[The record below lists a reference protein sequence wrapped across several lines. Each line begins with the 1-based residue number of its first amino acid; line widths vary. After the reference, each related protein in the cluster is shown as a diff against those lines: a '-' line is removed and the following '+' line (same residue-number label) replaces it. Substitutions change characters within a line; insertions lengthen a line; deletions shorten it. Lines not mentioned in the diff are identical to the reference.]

1 MTSSIE
7 KAIQRL
13 EGKGKGNGEGK
24 DPLDEAQKTHT
35 ESMDRSE
42 QELLDRESKRQYHVD
57 LNELEKMGFLVPGS
71 EQQMEMADE
80 YRVIKRP
87 LLANAF
93 GKGVVPV
100 DNGNLVMVVSALPE
114 EGKTFTTIN
123 LGMSMAMEMDTT
135 VLIMDGD
142 LINPAL
148 SGIFGLEDK
157 PGLVDLLLDQE
168 MDIGDVIYSTDIPKL
183 KILPAGRSYQ
193 HSTELMGGE
202 EMSRVANELS
212 GNYNDRMILID
223 APPLLVTSQASV
235 LAQHAGQILMVV
247 EEGNTPQQAVKE
259 AISQLKEDKVI
270 GMVLNKSMQSSFGVY
285 GGYYGGGY
293 ATKK

>member
-7 KAIQRL
+7 KAIQRS
-13 EGKGKGNGEGK
+13 EGK
-24 DPLDEAQKTHT
+24 DNDKLNVSRETHAG
-35 ESMDRSE
+35 SIPDLGSV
-42 QELLDRESKRQYHVD
+42 LLDSENNRQCHVD
-57 LNELEKMGFLVPGS
+57 LGALEKMGFLISDS
-71 EQQMEMADE
+71 ERQMEMADE

-100 DNGNLVMVVSALPE
+100 DNGNLVMVVSALPG

-123 LGMSMAMEMDTT
+123 LGMSMAVEMDTT

-148 SGIFGLEDK
+148 SRVFGLAGK

-168 MDIGDVIYSTDIPKL
+168 MDVGDVIYSTDIPKL

-193 HSTELMGGE
+193 HSTELLGGE
-202 EMSRVANELS
+202 EMSRVVSELS
-212 GNYNDRMILID
+212 ARYDDRIILVD
-223 APPLLVTSQASV
+223 APPLLVTSQANV

-247 EEGNTPQQAVKE
+247 EEGKTPQQAVKE
-259 AISQLKEDKVI
+259 AVSQLKEDKVI
-270 GMVLNKSMQSSFGVY
+270 GMVLNKSTQSSFGVY

>member
-7 KAIQRL
+7 KAIQRS
-13 EGKGKGNGEGK
+13 ESKTNEKSGVS
-24 DPLDEAQKTHT
+24 QKMHAGSTDGA
-35 ESMDRSE
+35 ES
-42 QELLDRESKRQYHVD
+42 ELLGNENNRQCHVD
-57 LNELEKMGFLVPGS
+57 LNELEKMGFLVPDS

-80 YRVIKRP
+80 YRIIKRP

-100 DNGNLVMVVSALPE
+100 DNGNLIMVVSALPG
-114 EGKTFTTIN
+114 EGKTFTAIN

-135 VLIMDGD
+135 VLVMDGD

-148 SGIFGLEDK
+148 SRVFGLEGK
-157 PGLVDLLLDQE
+157 PGLVDLLLDQNL
-168 MDIGDVIYSTDIPKL
+168 DIGDVIYSTDIPKL
-183 KILPAGRSYQ
+183 KILPAGHSYH
-193 HSTELMGGE
+193 HSTELLGGE

-212 GNYNDRMILID
+212 GRYNDRIILVD
-223 APPLLVTSQASV
+223 APPLLVTSQANV

-247 EEGNTPQQAVKE
+247 EECKTPQQAVKE
-259 AISQLKEDKVI
+259 AISQLSEDKVI
-270 GMVLNKSMQSSFGVY
+270 GMVLNKSVQSSFGVY

-293 ATKK
+293 AGKK